1 MKKLLIILLFIPL
14 FSYSQNIGEKVPKEL
29 INFMDCKATDVCKI
43 YTYHSE
49 DSSIVIGADIR
60 DDLIFSIDYILS
72 REKWAKTGSKWINSY
87 KMIGLQM
94 FYDEKRKDFYFI
106 IALENKIYIQRRNAS
121 KI

>member
-1 MKKLLIILLFIPL
+1 MF
-14 FSYSQNIGEKVPKEL
+14 Q
-29 INFMDCKATDVCKI
+29 INFMDCKTTDVCKI

-72 REKWAKTGSKWINSY
+72 REKWAKTGLKWINSY
-87 KMIGLQM
+87 KMVGMQV

-106 IALENKIYIQRRNAS
+106 ISLENKIYIQRRCGS